1 MSTTTIAPR
10 RSGLITTPAIT
21 GIAYTLSWIAGLSVG
36 APSPEVDSGGTAVVS
51 AFAGHSAAVSAQF
64 LFTEGLP
71 AAGLAVVSL
80 ALARARAAGRQAG
93 RGGSAGVA
101 IAGVVA
107 ALISFIQFVL
117 GVTLAGTSSP
127 GTAHLLFDGV
137 NRLDGIK
144 MCTLAAMA
152 VAAVSTGLLPRWLR
166 FTGVALAA
174 AIVASGVGYLL
185 LIPSVATLAY
195 VSGPLLLLFVTG
207 TGIVLG
213 RRER

>member
-10 RSGLITTPAIT
+10 RSGLITIPAIT

-51 AFAGHSAAVSAQF
+51 AFAGHSAAVTAQF

-80 ALARARAAGRQAG
+80 ALARAAGRKAG

-101 IAGVVA
+101 IAGVGA

-166 FTGVALAA
+166 FTGVALAV

>member
-1 MSTTTIAPR
+1 MSTTIAPR
-10 RSGLITTPAIT
+10 RSGLITVPAIT

-36 APSPEVDSGGTAVVS
+36 APSPKIDSSGAEVVS
-51 AFAGHSAAVSAQF
+51 AFAGNSAAVTAQF

-71 AAGLAVVSL
+71 AAGLAIVSL
-80 ALARARAAGRQAG
+80 ALAKVASREAG
-93 RGGSAGVA
+93 RGGSIGVGVA
-101 IAGVVA
+101 GIVA
-107 ALISFIQFVL
+107 ALISFVQFVL
-117 GVTLAGTSSP
+117 GVTLAGTSSS

-166 FTGVALAA
+166 VTGVALAV
-174 AIVASGVGYLL
+174 AIVASGIGYLL
-185 LIPSVATLAY
+185 LIPSMATLAY

-207 TGIVLG
+207 TGIALG
-213 RRER
+213 RRDR

>member
-1 MSTTTIAPR
+1 MSITIAPR
-10 RSGLITTPAIT
+10 RSGLIAVPAIT

-36 APSPEVDSGGTAVVS
+36 APSPKIDSSGAEVVS
-51 AFAGHSAAVSAQF
+51 AFAGHSAAVTAQF

-71 AAGLAVVSL
+71 AAGLAIVSL
-80 ALARARAAGRQAG
+80 ALARVASREAG
-93 RGGSAGVA
+93 RGGSIGVG
-101 IAGVVA
+101 IAGIVA
-107 ALISFIQFVL
+107 ALISFVQFVL
-117 GVTLAGTSSP
+117 GVTLAGTSSS

-144 MCTLAAMA
+144 MCTLAVMA

-166 FTGVALAA
+166 VTGVALAV
-174 AIVASGVGYLL
+174 AIVASGIGYLL
-185 LIPSVATLAY
+185 LIPSMAPLAY

-213 RRER
+213 RRDR